1 LPLNKTRS
9 LYYNG
14 TPVHLVTDITY
25 SYLNATLG
33 LVCQA
38 LQLLARLLRA
48 EVGFA
53 NEDTKAL
60 DG

>member
-1 LPLNKTRS
+1 M
-9 LYYNG
+9 
-14 TPVHLVTDITY
+14 HLVTDITY